1 MKATCALIAAL
12 ALFSTT
18 TVVVEARA
26 EVTPVQKVLQLLQG
40 MLEKGKKEKHD
51 EQVQYAAYKQFCDD
65 TTTEKTRAIKE
76 ADEKISMLT
85 ADIAKYAAHA
95 KQLTKEIAVHDLDIS
110 VWKGDMDAAGKVR
123 KLEKSDYDA
132 LHLDYSESIDALKRA
147 IIVLKDQAY
156 DRKQA
161 SSLVQITNLNSL
173 SLIPENAKKAID
185 LFLAQGLQTEDPV
198 AAPEATGYDFQSTG
212 IIEMLEKLLADFTDK
227 KTEIEKEEMNAEH
240 AYQMLMKDLTMQSD
254 DATADRTSKAELK
267 AAKLEAKAS
276 AEGDRNDT
284 TKTKNADKKYLADTT
299 AVCASKTS
307 DFGSRQQLRAEEIV
321 AIEKAIEIIS
331 ASNVAGAAETY
342 LPTLVQKGSALV
354 QLGRGASTNAQLQKR
369 VASFLHEQGKQLNS
383 RLLETLAVRSAADPF
398 KKVKQM
404 IMDLI
409 TRLEEEASA
418 EADHKMWCDTELA
431 SNAKTRKEKSDA
443 VDMLTAERD
452 ALDASIAKLTSEME
466 KLTAEIADLKSKM
479 AEETELRASEKAT
492 NEETIADA
500 KEAQEAVASALTILK
515 EFYAKAAEATALV
528 QRRQP
533 EIFDS
538 PYKGMQA
545 ENGGVVGMLEV
556 ILTDFERLE
565 AETATS
571 EASAQKLYT
580 EFMADSKADKK
591 AKERDIEHKTFE
603 KQDESQALALK
614 EKDLAGTEKELSA
627 ALEYWDKL
635 KPSCVTVGMSYDERV
650 SRRKQEIESL
660 QQALTILSGEEA

>member
-1 MKATCALIAAL
+1 MKATYALIAAL

-254 DATADRTSKAELK
+254 DASADRTAKAETK
-267 AAKLEAKAS
+267 AAKLESKAT
-276 AEGDRNDT
+276 AETDRSDT
-284 TKTKNADKKYLADTT
+284 TKTMNADKKYLADTT
-299 AVCASKTS
+299 ATCASKAA
-307 DFGSRQQLRAEEIV
+307 DFEARQQLRAEEIV
-321 AIEKAIEIIS
+321 AITEAIKIIES
-331 ASNVAGAAETY
+331 SSVSGAADKY
-342 LPTLVQKGSALV
+342 LPSLAQKGRALT
-354 QLGRGASTNAQLQKR
+354 QLRASTNTQLQQR
-369 VASFLHEQGKQLNS
+369 VVLFLRKEGKALNS
-383 RLLETLAVRSAADPF
+383 RLLETLAARAEADPF
-398 KKVKQM
+398 TKVKKM
-404 IMDLI
+404 IKDLI
-409 TRLEEEASA
+409 MRLEEEANA
-418 EADHKMWCDTELA
+418 EADHKSWCDSELA
-431 SNAKTRKEKSDA
+431 SNEQTRKEKTNA
-443 VDMLTAERD
+443 VETLQAEVD
-452 ALDASIAKLTSEME
+452 ELKASIAKLTEEMGE
-466 KLTAEIADLKSKM
+466 LADGVATLDQKM
-479 AEETELRASEKAT
+479 AENTELRTKEKET
-492 NEETIADA
+492 NEETITDA
-500 KEAQEAVASALTILK
+500 KEAQAAVSQALTVLK
-515 EFYAKAAEATALV
+515 DFYAKAAEATSFA
-528 QRRQP
+528 QQP